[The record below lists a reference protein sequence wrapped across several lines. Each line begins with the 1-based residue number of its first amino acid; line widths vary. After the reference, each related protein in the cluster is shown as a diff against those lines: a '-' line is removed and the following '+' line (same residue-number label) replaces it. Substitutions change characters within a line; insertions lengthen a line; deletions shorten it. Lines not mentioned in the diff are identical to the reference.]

1 MKIVTQVKLMPD
13 AVQASVLERTLR
25 TVNDAANWVAEV
37 AFEHGVPREYE
48 LRKHTYAELRARG
61 LGAQAAQHVI
71 KKVRD
76 SYTTLKAN
84 IRGGNLGKEGSQ
96 RRRKAESKPITFRPQ
111 AAQPYDDRCLSWQ
124 HDQQTVSIWTVD
136 GRVKNVSFVC
146 SPDALTMLQA
156 HRQGESDLIERGGV
170 FYLVATCDVPEAEQY
185 EPDGFIGV
193 DLGIENIATAS
204 TGYLAAGRGLN
215 RYRKRQLALRA
226 KLQKKRTKSAR
237 RRLKARARKEARH
250 AANSNHII
258 SKTIV
263 TEAERT
269 GRGLSLEE
277 LKGIRNRVRL
287 RKPWGHLPAEGWGRV
302 ALHSWAFAQLADFIV
317 YKAKR
322 AGVPL
327 VFVDPAYTSQT
338 CAECGHVDKRN
349 RVGQGL
355 FICRGCG
362 VVAHADRNA
371 SHNIATRGESVWNA
385 GRESRVS
392 ATP

>member
-1 MKIVTQVKLMPD
+1 MKIVVQVKLLPEAD
-13 AVQASVLERTLR
+13 QAAALGATLR
-25 TVNDAANWVAEV
+25 TVNDLATWVSEV
-37 AFEHGVPREYE
+37 AFVNDVPREYE
-48 LRKHTYAELRARG
+48 LRKHTYAHLKAQG

-76 SYTTLKAN
+76 AYTTLKAN
-84 IRGGNLGKEGSQ
+84 IRAGNLGKEGSK
-96 RRRKAESKPITFRPQ
+96 RRIKAESKPIVFRSE
-111 AAQPYDDRCLSWQ
+111 AAQPYDDRCLSWRY
-124 HDQQTVSIWTVD
+124 DQRTVSIWTTS
-136 GRVKNVSFVC
+136 GRLKNIRYVC
-146 SPDALTMLQA
+146 SANALKTLQA
-156 HRQGESDLIERGGV
+156 YRQGESDLIEREGV
-170 FYLVATCDVPEAEQY
+170 FYLLATCEVPEAEQY

-193 DLGIENIATAS
+193 DMGIANIATTS
-204 TGYLAAGRGLN
+204 TGYQVAGRGLN

-226 KLQKKRTKSAR
+226 KLQKKRTKSAK
-237 RRLKARARKEARH
+237 RRLKERSRREQRH
-250 AANSNHII
+250 VKNTNHII
-258 SKTIV
+258 AKTIV

-269 GRGLSLEE
+269 GRGLALEE
-277 LKGIRNRVRL
+277 LQGIRTRVRL
-287 RKPWGHLPAEGWGRV
+287 RKPQRV
-302 ALHSWAFAQLADFIV
+302 ALHCWAFAQLADFIV

-349 RVGQGL
+349 RLDQGL

-371 SHNIATRGESVWNA
+371 SHNIATRGERVWNA
-385 GRESRVS
+385 GRESRVP